1 MIFVMTFRNQKELT
15 ENELMEV
22 CGGRQT
28 VFSSKRGRA
37 YERLI
42 KIILDYFG
50 LK

>member
-1 MIFVMTFRNQKELT
+1 MTNSKALTGKEL
-15 ENELMEV
+15 NEV
-22 CGGRQT
+22 TGGRQT

>member
-1 MIFVMTFRNQKELT
+1 MKNYTALT
-15 ENELMEV
+15 EEELREV
-22 CGGRQT
+22 NGGRQT

-42 KIILDYFG
+42 KIILEYFG

>member
-1 MIFVMTFRNQKELT
+1 MIIVKNAEKLT
-15 ENELMEV
+15 ENELREV
-22 CGGRQT
+22 NGGRQT

-42 KIILDYFG
+42 KIILDFFG